1 MGPSSGALGK
11 PFLLVSLDPAQL
23 ALAACQEE
31 EEEEWAESPLSA
43 LRQNLSQFGEVW
55 GSGILDHH

>member
-43 LRQNLSQFGEVW
+43 LR
-55 GSGILDHH
+55 